1 MLEGQ
6 YFKMRWEL
14 LSSCYLTRKCAKTV
28 LGGALNIGP
37 LVTPKSSAPL
47 PKNVGR
53 LISDYV
59 DCKKG
64 FVFFTLTTC

>member
-1 MLEGQ
+1 
-6 YFKMRWEL
+6 MRWEL

-53 LISDYV
+53 LISEYAVSPLINLEMQHD
-59 DCKKG
+59 G
-64 FVFFTLTTC
+64 RSARIG